1 MPLCDR
7 RGDITMDMRIAV
19 VEDLQD
25 PLMLGRVRCRIMG
38 LHDPDKRILP
48 TNDLPWSMCLNNTP
62 SISGVGQT
70 GCNYLCGSWVLLY
83 PMDDAWQTTVVMGS
97 FLGIP
102 QSSSVSVT
110 DISGKS
116 VNPYAYKADEDEIY
130 VPNAPVDQSG
140 KEVVPVEQGGN
151 VIPPTPDTGAQAVG
165 PLTAGDVEKLKAR
178 IAQKESG
185 GGVKKAG
192 GYDVG
197 PSAKNG
203 FCGRYQ
209 FGTGALA
216 AVGFMKK
223 AIEKCG
229 NGAMH
234 HPENWSNPPL
244 MQVVSLDTWKKNG
257 PAQEYAM
264 DTYLAQNFAYMKKNG
279 VVRNDSDKRH
289 VCGLLYA
296 CHNTGIGATVKWQQ
310 RGIMAAD
317 ANGFTG
323 ASAYNWAKVALD

>member
-1 MPLCDR
+1 
-7 RGDITMDMRIAV
+7 MRIAV

-151 VIPPTPDTGAQAVG
+151 VIPPTPEPGAQAVG

-185 GGVKKAG
+185 GNVKKPG

-209 FGTGALA
+209 FGTDALVDTKFIRA
-216 AVGFMKK
+216 SCAGR
-223 AIEKCG
+223 G
-229 NGAMH
+229 NGQMH
-234 HPENWSNPPL
+234 HPENWL
-244 MQVVSLDTWKKNG
+244 GKMGVVSLDTWKKNG
-257 PAQEYAM
+257 AAQEAAM
-264 DTYLAQNFAYMKKNG
+264 DLYFTKTFSYMKSNG
-279 VVRNDSDKRH
+279 VVRNDSDKRD

-296 CHNTGIGATVKWQQ
+296 AHIVGMGATVKWKLRNIQSHDSNNFSGQ
-310 RGIMAAD
+310 D
-317 ANGFTG
+317 
-323 ASAYNWAKVALD
+323 AYNWAKVALD